1 MRMNA
6 IVGLMQNFKT
16 YIMTPY
22 ENILREIPLLHEY
35 QQKQL
40 AIILISKTL
49 NAQSNLE
56 TFKIIAKDE

>member
-1 MRMNA
+1 M
-6 IVGLMQNFKT
+6 K
-16 YIMTPY
+16 PY
-22 ENILREIPLLHEY
+22 DKILREIPFLHEY

-40 AIILISKTL
+40 AMILISKTL

>member
-1 MRMNA
+1 
-6 IVGLMQNFKT
+6 
-16 YIMTPY
+16 MTPY

-40 AIILISKTL
+40 AMILISKTL

-56 TFKIIAKDE
+56 TFKIIAEDE